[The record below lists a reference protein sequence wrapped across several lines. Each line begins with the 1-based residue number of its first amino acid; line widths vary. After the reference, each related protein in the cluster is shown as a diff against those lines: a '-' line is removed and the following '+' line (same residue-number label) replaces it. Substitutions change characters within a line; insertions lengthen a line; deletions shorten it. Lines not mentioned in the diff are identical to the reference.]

1 MNHACRVGQAGRT
14 VAEPRDSGANPGA
27 NGGAFGG
34 ANAGAFAGVIG
45 GVLRQAI
52 FNRPRH

>member
-14 VAEPRDSGANPGA
+14 VAELRDSGA

-45 GVLRQAI
+45 GVLRQAL